1 MHTKP
6 SLHMSGIPNYLTSY
20 RKHFARVA
28 QRLPPR
34 FDFRDHFNVKPDLA
48 GIARN
53 TRFVAV
59 DGRAGDLAR
68 LVEFPRLQ
76 GVYIQHAG
84 LRALG
89 LISSIRGLREL
100 FIWELTADT
109 TDSLASLR
117 ELRYLVVHDANRART
132 LKPIASL
139 TKLEALHLSELRQV
153 TDLSSLRRLT
163 RLRDL
168 QLIGG
173 LWSKWR
179 VLSLSPLENLKNLEF
194 LWMTSVRVRNG
205 RLSPLAKLRKLRYLT
220 MENRFS
226 LEECA
231 ALAGALPN
239 ARGNILGPFFS
250 ETFPPCR
257 HCHTDRI
264 WTTGKPTKVL
274 CPLCDRV
281 RIEHRRATW
290 NVLVAEA
297 AA

>member
-1 MHTKP
+1 
-6 SLHMSGIPNYLTSY
+6 MSGILNYLTSY

-34 FDFRDHFNVKPDLA
+34 FDFRDHFNVKSDLA

-68 LVEFPRLQ
+68 LVEFPRLE

-89 LISSIRGLREL
+89 LISTIRGLREL
-100 FIWELTADT
+100 FIWELTADML
-109 TDSLASLR
+109 DSLASLE
-117 ELRYLVVHDANRART
+117 ELRYLVVHMANRVRT

-139 TKLEALHLSELRQV
+139 TKLETLHLCELRHV
-153 TDLSSLRRLT
+153 TDLFPLRRLT

-179 VLSLSPLENLKNLEF
+179 VRSLSPLANLRNLEF
-194 LWMTSVRVRNG
+194 LWMASVRVRDG
-205 RLSPLAKLRKLRYLT
+205 RLSPLAKLRQLRYLT

-226 LEECA
+226 LKECA

-239 ARGNILGPFFS
+239 ARGHTLEPIFS
-250 ETFPPCR
+250 ETLLRGVAPCQ
-257 HCHTDRI
+257 HCHTDPLM
-264 WTTGKPTKVL
+264 TTGKPTKVL

-281 RIEHRRATW
+281 EIERHRATW
-290 NVLVAEA
+290 NALVAKA